1 MSRRPLAGHRVL
13 VVGRDFFEAIGVAK
27 SLQVAG
33 AQVMGP
39 ILGIDDALAQIR
51 HDGFEIAAIDNDLP
65 DDAAAQIAGALIDV
79 NVPFVFAD
87 KPFESDALIETLANE
102 LNDRRS

>member
-1 MSRRPLAGHRVL
+1 MTRRPLAGHRVL
-13 VVGRDFFEAIGVAK
+13 VVGKHFFEAVGVAK

-39 ILGIDDALAQIR
+39 ILGVHDALAQIR

-65 DDAAAQIAGALIDV
+65 DDAAALIAEALINV

-87 KPFESDALIETLANE
+87 KPFESEGLIETLANE